1 MDIQTSAQAL
11 YYIAKH
17 YNVNG
22 NTNKM
27 GALKLL
33 FFAEKYHL
41 QQYGRMITNDTFFAM
56 KNGPVASAARDIL
69 SFDDMNFHSDVIE
82 TFIQKV
88 EDNYFYKASDSNIE
102 CDLLSETD
110 IEALDFA
117 INKFGHLN
125 QWELVE
131 ETHKYQEWKR
141 YEKLFTNTSTNRENV
156 ILEDFFLHSS
166 SSDDPF
172 KEINPEIINHS
183 RYFFFNE

>member
-11 YYIAKH
+11 YYIAKN

-69 SFDDMNFHSDVIE
+69 SFDDMNFHSDIIE
-82 TFIQKV
+82 NFIQKV
-88 EDNYFYKASDSNIE
+88 DNNLYKATNLEIE

-117 INKFGHLN
+117 IEKFGHLN

-141 YEKLFTNTSTNRENV
+141 YEKLFINQSTKRESV
-156 ILEDFFLHSS
+156 ILEDFFLNSS
-166 SSDDPF
+166 CENDPF
-172 KEINPEIINHS
+172 KGINPETVNHS
-183 RYFFFNE
+183 KYFFFNE